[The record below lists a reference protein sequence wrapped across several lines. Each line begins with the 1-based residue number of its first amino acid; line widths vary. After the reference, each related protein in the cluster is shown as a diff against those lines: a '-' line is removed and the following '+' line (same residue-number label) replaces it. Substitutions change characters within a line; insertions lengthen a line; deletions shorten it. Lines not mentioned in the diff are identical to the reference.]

1 MGSPHLWV
9 SEALVHTYKIRLWW
23 ELWYWAHWVLIH
35 LPWVVNS
42 RLALCLQPRAGDRHY
57 TIGFSLPLEDTNSD
71 SLCIA
76 HSDQGSRQ
84 RAPDPAQTEKDKT
97 KWRPKPSKAQSLP
110 RNWVNSELDLGG
122 QSCFLWKH
130 WKQKPPSILFTLN
143 QSLAASERVFYFI
156 ILVTT
161 TITPPNKKSQTKL
174 SGTQEAFIFLPH
186 GSVDWLSFT

>member
-9 SEALVHTYKIRLWW
+9 SEALVHTYKTRLWW
-23 ELWYWAHWVLIH
+23 EWWYWAHWVLIH

-57 TIGFSLPLEDTNSD
+57 TIGFSLPLEDTNSY

-110 RNWVNSELDLGG
+110 RNWVNSELDLSG
-122 QSCFLWKH
+122 QSCFLSSGAPKH
-130 WKQKPPSILFTLN
+130 SVHLIN
-143 QSLAASERVFYFI
+143 QSLAALERVFYFI

-161 TITPPNKKSQTKL
+161 TITLPNKKSQTKL
-174 SGTQEAFIFLPH
+174 SGTQEGFIFLPH